1 MSNQKNNLLLA
12 FLAEYVSGK
21 KDFNLAEI
29 EGGIHMFKIS
39 SSLILPVDNVEV
51 VLMDSKTSHAKSFE
65 ITEDIAPHE
74 VYEIESESDTLDL
87 VDDIID
93 DDVSKTDKKWSQS
106 FVNEITDFTLEKL
119 TEKKSLTKSEMVAAF
134 DKKYLNRIPES
145 DKIKTGKS
153 QAKYISKLHKNIY
166 NKLILSNK
174 AEFNNG
180 IYTLVKQYS
189 A

>member
-1 MSNQKNNLLLA
+1 MSNQNNNLLLA

-39 SSLILPVDNVEV
+39 SSYILPVDNVEV
-51 VLMDSKTSHAKSFE
+51 VLVDSKTSHVKSFE

-74 VYEIESESDTLDL
+74 VYEIESESDSLDF
-87 VDDIID
+87 VDDVTD

-106 FVNEITDFTLEKL
+106 FVNQITGFTLEKL

-134 DKKYLNRIPES
+134 DKKFLNQIPDS
-145 DKIKTGKS
+145 DKIKIGKS
-153 QAKYISKLHKNIY
+153 QPKYVSKLHKNIY
-166 NKLILSNK
+166 NKLIKHNK

-180 IYTLVKQYS
+180 IYTIVKQHS